1 MLMKTLSRRKVL
13 NDEMKARK
21 KMLPSRKVFYLLCH
35 KLSQPFPD
43 KNSSGLQQL

>member
-21 KMLPSRKVFYLLCH
+21 KNVTIQESVLPT
-35 KLSQPFPD
+35 LSQTVTTI
-43 KNSSGLQQL
+43 S